1 MNRTNFEHA
10 AIALIMQAVLG
21 LLTGNWWLGAAFG
34 AAFFI
39 GREHAQAEY
48 RYISANGGRRYHTPV
63 APEWA
68 VFNLKWWN
76 QDALLD
82 WITPTASVLVVAA
95 CFSIYW

>member
-1 MNRTNFEHA
+1 MNTSHFEHTI
-10 AIALIMQAVLG
+10 IALVMQTILG
-21 LLTGNWWLGAAFG
+21 LLTGNWWIGAAFG

-39 GREHAQAEY
+39 GREHAQAED

-68 VFNLKWWN
+68 VFNLRWWN

-82 WITPTASVLVVAA
+82 WIIPMVAVVLMALLR
-95 CFSIYW
+95 SWGI